1 MKKLLLCT
9 AIILLSFLSFNAKA
23 KYFEEIRID
32 APDEFN
38 YQPVDVRVEFRNPCI
53 AIDEKKHSIRVF
65 YNGKEIESQIHS
77 MERIDEKYIKACNIV
92 FLYQGKGK
100 YLVEYGEN
108 IADISYI
115 DHVDIKDSF
124 YYVEP
129 VKNYYARI
137 NYYEVIEEKKPV
149 FGICQEGSIIGIE
162 MSNKVIKV
170 KEGADRFEMK
180 NWEQIFSFAFF
191 YEGEKEIGSDEKL
204 LAKEIIVDGNL
215 MTKVAIESSSY
226 DEKIKTRAIYTY
238 YYSPTN
244 EKRIFIQLKHECVE
258 RCRVDEKS
266 ENNGIYAYILFVK
279 SRSKTIDELNMGE
292 ILPYIHLNGK
302 NGVEEYEIETN
313 PSSKEYKWILSSKD
327 NIILGDQPWVFMD
340 DKSKAYGFIFS
351 PGEYAVKAAVKEEIK
366 VPGVEVDGGGISVGR
381 IKTGDI
387 EEGVIYN
394 GTVEFFYGGNENISR
409 EANSFFILAGYRNFY
424 ETEIYGGNEN
434 LYNVTI
440 ISHFRHSFPFYSYI
454 SAFFG
459 INFSHLEVEIWN
471 KTTIARSVMNF
482 RKASFSL
489 PPANYVVKIYS
500 VSKEK
505 KLIGYSAFSLNGDEK
520 IHVFCSIPVKVEIKS
535 EEGAKIKIFDRN
547 GNLIEEILGSG
558 KIFLPV
564 LNKYRIQVLYNGF
577 LIKEEN
583 IILFYRLK
591 REYEINTYSI
601 KFMIKDNLS
610 LPCGISLNPILT
622 SDEMIEKIYIEGKK
636 EDKYYSFYDLPSG
649 NYSFLINYKN
659 ITVRKEVKI
668 PSSDVFTVF
677 FPVEYEIKVKVYDR
691 RGFPMDAKIFY
702 ERDGNEFS
710 QNILPPAHYTIKVYN
725 KNLIAKKDIFLNTDE
740 EFKIITRN
748 FSIWPYIPFIL
759 ISAIFIFRRKF
770 DFSTISTIT
779 ISLSFAL
786 PWWHSS
792 QTKLY
797 IFLPQMIEYNDY
809 YGEFI
814 QLPSIFSKF
823 LIFSLLAIIA
833 SIIFLFLKKFV
844 FSSLSISASLIAYS
858 LLIWKFSDI
867 LKLKEGAFGI
877 GFYLAFASFILIVIK
892 VIMDEFGRRS

>member
-1 MKKLLLCT
+1 MKKEIVVM

-23 KYFEEIRID
+23 KYFEEVRID
-32 APDEFN
+32 APDELR
-38 YQPVDVRVEFRNPCI
+38 YQPIDIRIEFRNPCV

-100 YLVEYGEN
+100 YLIEYGEN
-108 IADISYI
+108 YAEVSYT
-115 DHVDIKDSF
+115 DHVEVKDSF
-124 YYVEP
+124 YFVEP

-137 NYYEVIEEKKPV
+137 NYYEIIEENKPL

-162 MSNKVIKV
+162 MSNKVIKII
-170 KEGADRFEMK
+170 EGADKFEMK

-215 MTKVAIESSSY
+215 MTKVAVESSSY
-226 DEKIKTRAIYTY
+226 NEKIKTRAIYTY

-244 EKRIFIQLKHECVE
+244 EKRIFIQLKHECIE
-258 RCRVDEKS
+258 RCSVDEKS

-302 NGVEEYEIETN
+302 NGMEEYEIETN
-313 PSSKEYKWILSSKD
+313 PSNKEYKWILSSED
-327 NIILGDQPWVFMD
+327 NIILGCPPWVFMD

-366 VPGVEVDGGGISVGR
+366 IPGVEIDGGGISVGR
-381 IKTGDI
+381 IKTGEI

-394 GTVEFFYGGNENISR
+394 GTVEFFYGRNENISR
-409 EANSFFILAGYRNFY
+409 EADSFFIFANYRNFY
-424 ETEIYGGNEN
+424 ETEIYGGKEN

-471 KTTIARSVMNF
+471 KTTVARSVMNF
-482 RKASFSL
+482 RKTSFSL
-489 PPANYVVKIYS
+489 PSGSYVAKIYS

-505 KLIGYSAFSLNGDEK
+505 KLIGYEAFSLNEDEK
-520 IHVFCSIPVKVEIKS
+520 IHVFCFPSAEFEIKS
-535 EEGAKIKIFDRN
+535 KEGAKIKIFDRN
-547 GNLIEEILGSG
+547 RNLIEEILGGG
-558 KIFLPV
+558 KIFLPM
-564 LNKYRIQVLYNGF
+564 LNKYRIQLLYKGF
-577 LIKEEN
+577 LIKEEE
-583 IILFYRLK
+583 IFLFCGLEK
-591 REYEINTYSI
+591 EYEINTYST
-601 KFMIKDNLS
+601 KFIIKDNLS

-649 NYSFLINYKN
+649 NYSFIVNYKN
-659 ITVRKEVKI
+659 ITVKREVTI
-668 PSSDVFTVF
+668 PSSEVFNVL
-677 FPVEYEIKVKVYDR
+677 FPVEYEIKVKIYDR
-691 RGFPMDAKIFY
+691 RGFPINAKIFY
-702 ERDGNEFS
+702 ERDGKEFS
-710 QNILPPAHYTIKVYN
+710 QNILPPAHYTVKVYN
-725 KNLIAKKDIFLNTDE
+725 KNLIAKKYIFLNTDE
-740 EFKIITRN
+740 EFKIITKN

-759 ISAIFIFRRKF
+759 ISAIFIFKREIY
-770 DFSTISTIT
+770 FSAIAAII
-779 ISLSFAL
+779 ISLSLAL

-797 IFLPQMIEYNDY
+797 IFLPKMIEYNDY

-814 QLPSIFSKF
+814 QLPSIFSKV
-823 LIFSLLAIIA
+823 LIFSLSAIII
-833 SIIFLFLKKFV
+833 SILFLFFKKFV

-858 LLIWKFSDI
+858 VLIWKFSDI
-867 LKLKEGAFGI
+867 LKLKEGIFGI

-892 VIMDEFGRRS
+892 VIMNEFGRRS